1 MEQHPARAFAVV
13 MRTYQWDGFIQRQM
27 RRYQQ
32 ASIGGDF
39 FVSADETNA
48 RLGDFDGER
57 VLATT
62 NEQLLALGL
71 PNRFEKG
78 SLIWWNN
85 DYPTYAFSQAYPHYD
100 YYVFVEYDSVVRAP
114 IASIVAEIAGRG
126 LDFVAAPIEGELKDW
141 FWWPYARQS
150 YSATELRASLNCISI
165 YSNRAM
171 RLLFD
176 RRLEMGRDPRVKSW
190 PISEAFVATEI
201 ARAGMAF
208 ASLAE
213 FGDVTHYDWFPPV
226 LEGQL
231 DEMAGRVFI
240 HPVLDTPRYVSS
252 VLRYGD
258 SWLDYF
264 NPRSTLRQR
273 LDKCPP
279 ETYASR
285 LRAESWRRFKALQQE
300 RWERRVL
307 KANLILRRA
316 K

>member
-1 MEQHPARAFAVV
+1 MPAFAVV

-27 RRYQQ
+27 RRYKQ
-32 ASIGGDF
+32 ASLGGDF

-62 NEQLLALGL
+62 NDQLLALGL

-85 DYPTYAFSQAYPHYD
+85 DYPTYAFAQAHPHYD
-100 YYVFVEYDSVVRAP
+100 YYVFVEYDSIVTEP
-114 IASIVAEIAGRG
+114 IARIVAQVARRG
-126 LDFVAAPIEGELKDW
+126 LDFVASPIHGALKNW

-150 YSATELRASLNCISI
+150 YSAAELRASLNCIAI

-171 RLLFD
+171 RVLLE
-176 RRLEMGRDPRVKSW
+176 RRLAMGRDPRVKSW

-201 ARAGMAF
+201 ARAG
-208 ASLAE
+208 LATAPLGD
-213 FGDVTHYDWFPPV
+213 FGDVTHYDWFPPT
-226 LEGQL
+226 LESDVDGL
-231 DEMAGRVFI
+231 PAGAFI

-258 SWLDYF
+258 SWRDYF
-264 NPRSTLRQR
+264 NPNSPLRQR
-273 LDKCPP
+273 LGKCPP

-285 LRAESWRRFKALQQE
+285 LRPESWRRFRALQQE
-300 RWERRVL
+300 RWERRIL
-307 KANLILRRA
+307 KAKLILQDAGRA
-316 K
+316 TP